1 MNTCWLC
8 ECNVYIFITLR
19 TPINIF
25 LISNLSGIDVKFCK
39 QMFLASMEMI
49 DLIHYFNLEALS
61 MDWHLEVLYRIAV
74 KCLKE
79 KWIYESFKP
88 SSNATHALKPSVSSF
103 DWKNTPS
110 SSQPLQLFILFT
122 CYLWYS
128 HLCVYL
134 LYFPY
139 WNDFIKGRVPIV
151 LIFDSTNKST

>member
-1 MNTCWLC
+1 MVFADQLSCH
-8 ECNVYIFITLR
+8 F
-19 TPINIF
+19 IF
-25 LISNLSGIDVKFCK
+25 LRHSFHHLCLQTSYFPRQYAPWG
-39 QMFLASMEMI
+39 Q
-49 DLIHYFNLEALS
+49 DLIHYFSLEALS